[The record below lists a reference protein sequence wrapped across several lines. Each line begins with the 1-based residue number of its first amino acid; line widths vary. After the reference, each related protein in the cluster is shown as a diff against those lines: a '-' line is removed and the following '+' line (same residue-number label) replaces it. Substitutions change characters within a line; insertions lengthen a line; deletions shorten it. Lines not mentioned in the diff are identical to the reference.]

1 MFHSSFCKRN
11 ILKKFSVLIIIL
23 CLLAT
28 SVNTYAEEEHPEN
41 NIPSNSYSNLAFI
54 VSENETKQT
63 LYRQNVDVAAD
74 CSLLSRL
81 MVCLLVYENPALSI
95 TSYISPAEDSVSAS
109 GRYALYASNQYMI
122 DYLLKSVILCN
133 ADNSAAVLADAIN
146 PSREYVIMLMNQK
159 AMELGM
165 NNTYF
170 TNVDGKYDEFQRT
183 TVYDMSI
190 FWSYAMSNVLF
201 RNVASSTAANI
212 WNGTIVLNECAFI
225 ASEAFPE
232 AQVTAGT
239 SYVYDTEN
247 NYSTILFYYTSKAE
261 SDTPP
266 IKLTMVVSGISDDE
280 AYKLGKNNINDIS
293 DNFTKKALINK
304 DDIITSETVD
314 NNTLSLISGGTLY
327 CMMPVNTN
335 SYVENISYEYYS
347 ANQSY
352 SPSVS
357 NADTILSAPI
367 EKGTIIGQATYL
379 LKDGSTHT
387 VSLVAGNSIHSGS
400 KTVNMFYKL
409 IQENTDIF
417 ILISVLLF
425 LELILFFSYII
436 YNIKKKF
443 KK

>member
-1 MFHSSFCKRN
+1 MFHSSFCKKN
-11 ILKKFSVLIIIL
+11 ILKKCFVLIMIL

-28 SVNTYAEEEHPEN
+28 SINSYAEEEHVEN

-63 LYRQNVDVAAD
+63 LYSQNIDVAAD

-81 MVCLLVYENPALSI
+81 MICLLIYENPALSI

-133 ADNSAAVLADAIN
+133 ADNAAVVLADAIN
-146 PSREYVIMLMNQK
+146 PSRDYVVMLMNQK
-159 AMELGM
+159 ALELGM

-201 RNVASSTAANI
+201 RNVASSSAANI
-212 WNGTIVLNECAFI
+212 WNGTIVLNECAFV
-225 ASEAFPE
+225 ASEAFPD

-247 NYSTILFYYTSKAE
+247 NYSTILFYYNGPSE
-261 SDTPP
+261 VDSPSV
-266 IKLTMVVSGISDDE
+266 KLTMVVSGISDDE
-280 AYKLGKNNINDIS
+280 AFKLGKNNINDIT
-293 DNFTKKALINK
+293 DNFLKEPLINK
-304 DDIITSETVD
+304 NDRVTFEEIGNSR
-314 NNTLSLISGGTLY
+314 LSLLSSETLY
-327 CMMPVNTN
+327 CMMPINTTD
-335 SYVENISYEYYS
+335 YIENISYIYYS
-347 ANQSY
+347 ANQSFT
-352 SPSVS
+352 S
-357 NADTILSAPI
+357 NSDADTILSAPI
-367 EKGTIIGQATYL
+367 EKGAVIGQATYL

-387 VSLVAGNSIHSGS
+387 VNLIAGNSIHSES